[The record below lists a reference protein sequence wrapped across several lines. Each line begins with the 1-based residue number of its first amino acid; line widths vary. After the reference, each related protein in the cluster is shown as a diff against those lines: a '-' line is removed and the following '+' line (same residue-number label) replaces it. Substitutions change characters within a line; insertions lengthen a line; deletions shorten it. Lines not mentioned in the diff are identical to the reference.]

1 MDSAKTDAKVKAAAD
16 LFWESIPP
24 FWYSLRA
31 HIHSTARE
39 KYEITGGHFHVLRRI
54 KRGDSSVS
62 ELAEAGHIS
71 RPVVSRKVDS
81 LVEKGLVS
89 RRELPE
95 DRRYTVLELTDEGV
109 KVLQEISIS
118 SRVWLEER
126 LGTLDYEDLEKIIQ
140 AFTALRKLSG

>member
-1 MDSAKTDAKVKAAAD
+1 M
-16 LFWESIPP
+16 
-24 FWYSLRA
+24 
-31 HIHSTARE
+31 
-39 KYEITGGHFHVLRRI
+39 
-54 KRGDSSVS
+54 S

-95 DRRYTVLELTDEGV
+95 DRRYTVLELTDEGE